1 MQEVLWDFKEDAS
14 VKARVYE
21 FYHLNAEHTARTQC
35 FHAPK
40 MDYELKDT
48 AEKESVGIIDTAEK
62 KNVEIIDTVPCLA
75 DMAEEGYTL
84 KQALMDRRTSWNFHR
99 EPLTPAEIKK
109 YFAYSFGVN
118 EKESGLKT
126 YPSGGRLYPVEIYV
140 VPTKKIAGKNAV
152 FSESYCVRYNVHTRN
167 IEKGSLFNADEVDLL
182 VSATAI
188 GSFSFD
194 NAQMLVCLVGAPQA
208 MKKKYHALSYRLMHD
223 ECGHMGQNMMLA
235 AGLLGLSV
243 VPLGGFFEARMKKL
257 AGIREPEKK
266 VLYVLAVG

>member
-21 FYHLNAEHTARTQC
+21 FYHLNSEHTVRTQC

-40 MDYELKDT
+40 MDYELKE
-48 AEKESVGIIDTAEK
+48 APEKRHLEV
-62 KNVEIIDTVPCLA
+62 IDTVSCLA
-75 DMAEEGYTL
+75 EVAEEGYTL
-84 KQALMDRRTSWNFHR
+84 KQALMNRRTSWNFHR
-99 EPLTPAEIKK
+99 EPLTAAEIKK
-109 YFAYSFGVN
+109 YFAYSFGIN

-140 VPTKKIAGKNAV
+140 IPTKKIAGRNSI
-152 FSESYCVRYNVHTRN
+152 FSESYCIRYDVHTGN
-167 IEKGSLFNADEVDLL
+167 IEKGNPFNKDEVDML

-188 GSFSFD
+188 GGFSFD
-194 NAQMLVCLVGAPQA
+194 NAQMLVCLVGNPEV

-223 ECGHMGQNMMLA
+223 ECGHIGQNMMLA
-235 AGLLGLSV
+235 AGLLDLRV
-243 VPLGGFFEARMKKL
+243 VPLGGFFESRIKKL
-257 AGIREPEKK
+257 AGIRETEKK